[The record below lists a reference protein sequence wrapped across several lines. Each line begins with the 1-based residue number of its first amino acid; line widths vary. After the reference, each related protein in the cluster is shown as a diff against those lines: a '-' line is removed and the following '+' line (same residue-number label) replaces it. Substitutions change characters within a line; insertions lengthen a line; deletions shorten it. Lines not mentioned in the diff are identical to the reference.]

1 MVLHKAD
8 KRSRRQ
14 LARGLSAG
22 PPAPKRRRFPLVGQS
37 LGEHPAEMLG
47 RLGRVISVV
56 TRRVASHE
64 DMQDVVE
71 IVIPLSVVT
80 RAAILSSLQV
90 AGLIAVVFED
100 QMNFAIGYAAP
111 DGLTNFA
118 DDVGLALIEN
128 RVDGIKAEA
137 VEAEFLQPIERV
149 VYEKI
154 AHWPV
159 MRSGEINR
167 GAPWRLVAVGKEI
180 WSDCRQIITLGTEVV
195 VDDVQKDCEAAGV
208 TRLDEALQV
217 V

>member
-1 MVLHKAD
+1 
-8 KRSRRQ
+8 
-14 LARGLSAG
+14 
-22 PPAPKRRRFPLVGQS
+22 
-37 LGEHPAEMLG
+37 
-47 RLGRVISVV
+47 
-56 TRRVASHE
+56 
-64 DMQDVVE
+64 MQDGVE
-71 IVIPLSVVT
+71 IVSPLSVVT
-80 RAAILSSLQV
+80 RAATASSLQV

-111 DGLTNFA
+111 DGLANFA
-118 DDVGLALIEN
+118 DDVGLARVEN

-159 MRSGEINR
+159 MRCGEIDR
-167 GAPWRLVAVGKEI
+167 GAPWRLVAVGTEI

-195 VDDVQKDCEAAGV
+195 VDDVQKDCEAADV

-217 V
+217 VRPTVCRGRSIEKHPVITPIATSGKLRDRHQLDGRRAEVDDMIEMLDRPGEVPGI